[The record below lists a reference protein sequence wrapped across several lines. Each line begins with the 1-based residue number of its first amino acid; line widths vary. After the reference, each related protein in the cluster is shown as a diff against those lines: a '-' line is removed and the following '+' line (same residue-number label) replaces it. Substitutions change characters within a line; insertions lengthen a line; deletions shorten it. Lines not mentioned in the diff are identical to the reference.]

1 MSINALMALDLE
13 ELQDIKFQLPEVE
26 MKERFKID
34 GLDSLNW
41 ALRKLAALDTQHL
54 DLRELANK
62 EKARIQE
69 WLDKETRAIEE
80 SRQFFS
86 MLIEEYAREQ
96 RSRDPKWKAST
107 PYGKVSFRKQQPK
120 WEYDEKKALE
130 VVESAG
136 LDHFIRVKKELDKV
150 ALKAKVTVLE
160 DGRVVEPD
168 SGAIIEGVVVAPQP
182 EALKVEVA
190 YQ

>member
-1 MSINALMALDLE
+1 MSINPLMALDLE
-13 ELQDIKFQLPEVE
+13 ELQDINFQLPEVE

-80 SRQFFS
+80 SREFFS

-96 RSRDPKWKAST
+96 RARDPKWKAST

-136 LDHFIRVKKELDKV
+136 LNHFIRVKKELDKV